1 MTGDIGRGIPAGMP
15 PHLLDIRRSA
25 PGSFELSGEFD
36 IETVDRF
43 ESMSESFVDGEGD
56 VTLDLSG
63 VTFLDSTGVRA
74 FIALAR
80 RLDGRSLVL
89 AGAADNVRR
98 TLAIAGI
105 DGHVG
110 IRVAS

>member
-1 MTGDIGRGIPAGMP
+1 MP
-15 PHLLDIRRSA
+15 PHLLEIRTTG

-36 IETVDRF
+36 IETVDAF
-43 ESMSESFVDGEGD
+43 ESMSDAFAEGD
-56 VTLDLSG
+56 DDVRLDLAG
-63 VTFLDSTGVRA
+63 LTFLDSTGVRA

-89 AGAADNVRR
+89 AEAADNVRR

-110 IRVAS
+110 IRVEA